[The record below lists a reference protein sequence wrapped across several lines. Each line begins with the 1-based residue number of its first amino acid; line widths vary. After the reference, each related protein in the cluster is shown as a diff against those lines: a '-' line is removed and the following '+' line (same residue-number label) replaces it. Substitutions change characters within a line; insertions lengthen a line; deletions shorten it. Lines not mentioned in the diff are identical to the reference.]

1 MSTLTIGQVAA
12 QTDTNVETLR
22 YYEREGLIP
31 HPARSHAGYRRYT
44 GGVIHR
50 VRFIQRAKAV
60 GFSLREIGELLS
72 LRADPHTSC
81 ADVKARAQEKIA
93 SIDARLRDLEAMR
106 AALAKLA
113 RQCRGR
119 GPVSECPI
127 LDALDS

>member
-1 MSTLTIGQVAA
+1 MRTLTIGQVAA
-12 QTDTNVETLR
+12 QTGTNAETLR
-22 YYEREGLIP
+22 FYEREGLIP
-31 HPARSHAGYRRYT
+31 PPARSDAGYRHYSDA
-44 GGVIHR
+44 VIQR
-50 VRFIQRAKAV
+50 VRFIQRAKEV

-81 ADVKARAQEKIA
+81 AEVKARAQEKIA
-93 SIDARLRDLEAMR
+93 SIEAKQRDLETMR

-127 LDALDS
+127 LDALNG